1 MADVKMTQREYFAEI
16 IKLLR
21 GEDASISADDAV
33 EFVEG
38 RIDVLSRKSGSRK
51 PSKVQAETE
60 LAKAKVL
67 EVLTSEGQTVTEI
80 LGKVDFS
87 EFSFEPTSQKISAML
102 KKMVEVDKTVV
113 KTVDKKKSF
122 FSLA

>member
-67 EVLTSEGQTVTEI
+67 EVLTTEGQTVTEI

-102 KKMVEVDKTVV
+102 KKMVEIDKTVV
-113 KTVDKKKSF
+113 KTVDKKKSL